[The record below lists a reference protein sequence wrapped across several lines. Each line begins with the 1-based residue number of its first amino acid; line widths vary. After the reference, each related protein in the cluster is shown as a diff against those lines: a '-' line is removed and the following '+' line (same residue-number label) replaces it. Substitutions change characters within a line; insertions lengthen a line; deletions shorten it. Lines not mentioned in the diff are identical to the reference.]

1 MSCTTKSITELA
13 DEISQNAKIVND
25 YYVAHNLPLPSFDVG
40 SPTVIAIPPN
50 EKKVAAAHAQVIA
63 DSFALHNV
71 LKGPN
76 EMLMGLAVR
85 GPLGDI

>member
-13 DEISQNAKIVND
+13 AAISRNTQIVND
-25 YYVAHNLPLPSFDVG
+25 YLVAHDIPVPSFDVNG
-40 SPTVIAIPPN
+40 PATVPIPPS
-50 EKKVAAAHAQVIA
+50 EKEIAAAHAQAIA
-63 DSFALHNV
+63 DSLALHNV

-85 GPLGDI
+85 R